1 MSETKNI
8 EMKVTEVTEVT
19 EVTVD
24 PSAAPAAAAPA
35 PPVEIKLNEVAVTVS
50 LEFLVNVRNILDVC
64 TTRSV
69 WKSNEL
75 STIGR
80 LYDGINDVIKNK
92 VAEIKPATGLATVP
106 E

>member
-1 MSETKNI
+1 MSESKNV
-8 EMKVTEVTEVT
+8 EMNVSEVESAEVK
-19 EVTVD
+19 EV
-24 PSAAPAAAAPA
+24 
-35 PPVEIKLNEVAVTVS
+35 KLNEVGVTVT

-80 LYDGINDVIKNK
+80 LYDGINEVIKNK
-92 VAEIKPATGLATVP
+92 VAEIKPAASAEASAKATALPSVP

>member
-1 MSETKNI
+1 MSKSNNV
-8 EMKVTEVTEVT
+8 EMNVVEVADEVK
-19 EVTVD
+19 EV
-24 PSAAPAAAAPA
+24 
-35 PPVEIKLNEVAVTVS
+35 KLNEVGVTVT

-80 LYDGINDVIKNK
+80 LYDGINEVIKNK
-92 VAEIKPATGLATVP
+92 VAEASASSEAEATVLPSVP

>member
-1 MSETKNI
+1 MSESKKNV
-8 EMKVTEVTEVT
+8 EMNVTEV
-19 EVTVD
+19 
-24 PSAAPAAAAPA
+24 SAAAPEVA
-35 PPVEIKLNEVAVTVS
+35 APVEIKLNEIGVTVT

-92 VAEIKPATGLATVP
+92 VAEIKPAVKETNLATVP

>member
-1 MSETKNI
+1 MSESNNNV
-8 EMKVTEVTEVT
+8 EMNVAEVADEVK
-19 EVTVD
+19 EV
-24 PSAAPAAAAPA
+24 
-35 PPVEIKLNEVAVTVS
+35 KLNEVGVTVT

-80 LYDGINDVIKNK
+80 LYDGINEVIKNK
-92 VAEIKPATGLATVP
+92 VASASTEAEATVLPSVP

>member
-1 MSETKNI
+1 MSESNNV
-8 EMKVTEVTEVT
+8 EMNVVEVADEVK
-19 EVTVD
+19 EV
-24 PSAAPAAAAPA
+24 
-35 PPVEIKLNEVAVTVS
+35 KLNEVGVTVT

-80 LYDGINDVIKNK
+80 LYDGINEVIKNK
-92 VAEIKPATGLATVP
+92 VAEASASAEAEATALPSVP

>member
-1 MSETKNI
+1 MSESKNV
-8 EMKVTEVTEVT
+8 EMNISDV
-19 EVTVD
+19 
-24 PSAAPAAAAPA
+24 AAPEVAAPEVAAA
-35 PPVEIKLNEVAVTVS
+35 PVEIKLNEVAVTVS

>member
-1 MSETKNI
+1 MSESKNI
-8 EMKVTEVTEVT
+8 EMNVTEVVT
-19 EVTVD
+19 AET
-24 PSAAPAAAAPA
+24 A
-35 PPVEIKLNEVAVTVS
+35 PPPEIKLNEIGVNVT

-92 VAEIKPATGLATVP
+92 VAEIKPDT

>member
-1 MSETKNI
+1 MSESNNNV
-8 EMKVTEVTEVT
+8 EMNVAEVESAEVK
-19 EVTVD
+19 EV
-24 PSAAPAAAAPA
+24 
-35 PPVEIKLNEVAVTVS
+35 KLNEVGVTVT

-80 LYDGINDVIKNK
+80 LYDGINEVIKNK
-92 VAEIKPATGLATVP
+92 VAEASTEASAKATALPSVP

>member
-1 MSETKNI
+1 MPESNNV
-8 EMKVTEVTEVT
+8 EMNVVEVAAEVK
-19 EVTVD
+19 EV
-24 PSAAPAAAAPA
+24 AAE
-35 PPVEIKLNEVAVTVS
+35 VKEVKLNEVGVTVT

-92 VAEIKPATGLATVP
+92 VAEIKPAVKETNLATVP

>member
-1 MSETKNI
+1 MITYKMSESNNNV
-8 EMKVTEVTEVT
+8 EMNVAEVESDVVKEV
-19 EVTVD
+19 
-24 PSAAPAAAAPA
+24 
-35 PPVEIKLNEVAVTVS
+35 KLNEVGVTVT

-92 VAEIKPATGLATVP
+92 VAEIKPAVKETNLATVP

>member
-1 MSETKNI
+1 MITYKMSESNNNV
-8 EMKVTEVTEVT
+8 EMNVSEVESDVVKEV
-19 EVTVD
+19 
-24 PSAAPAAAAPA
+24 
-35 PPVEIKLNEVAVTVS
+35 KLNEVGVTVT

-80 LYDGINDVIKNK
+80 LYDGINEVIKNK
-92 VAEIKPATGLATVP
+92 VAEASTEDSAKATALPSVP

>member
-1 MSETKNI
+1 MSESNNNV
-8 EMKVTEVTEVT
+8 EMNVAEVAAEVK
-19 EVTVD
+19 EV
-24 PSAAPAAAAPA
+24 
-35 PPVEIKLNEVAVTVS
+35 KLNEVGVTVT

-80 LYDGINDVIKNK
+80 LYDGINEVIKNK
-92 VAEIKPATGLATVP
+92 VAEASTEATALPSVP

>member
-1 MSETKNI
+1 MSESNNNV
-8 EMKVTEVTEVT
+8 EMNVAEVESAEVK
-19 EVTVD
+19 EV
-24 PSAAPAAAAPA
+24 
-35 PPVEIKLNEVAVTVS
+35 KLNEVGVTVT

-80 LYDGINDVIKNK
+80 LYDGINEVIKNK
-92 VAEIKPATGLATVP
+92 VAEASASAEATALPSVP

>member
-1 MSETKNI
+1 MSESNNNV
-8 EMKVTEVTEVT
+8 EMNVSEVDAPEVAASKV
-19 EVTVD
+19 D
-24 PSAAPAAAAPA
+24 AA
-35 PPVEIKLNEVAVTVS
+35 PVEIKLNEVAVTVS

-75 STIGR
+75 STVGR
-80 LYDGINDVIKNK
+80 LYDGINEVIKNK

>member
-1 MSETKNI
+1 MITYKMSESNNNV
-8 EMKVTEVTEVT
+8 EMNVSEVADEVK
-19 EVTVD
+19 EV
-24 PSAAPAAAAPA
+24 
-35 PPVEIKLNEVAVTVS
+35 KLNEVGVTVT

-80 LYDGINDVIKNK
+80 LYDGINEVIKNK
-92 VAEIKPATGLATVP
+92 VAEASASAEATVLPSVP

>member
-1 MSETKNI
+1 MSESKNV
-8 EMKVTEVTEVT
+8 EMNVTEVESAVVKEV
-19 EVTVD
+19 
-24 PSAAPAAAAPA
+24 
-35 PPVEIKLNEVAVTVS
+35 KLNEIGVTVT

>member
-1 MSETKNI
+1 MITYKMSESNNNV
-8 EMKVTEVTEVT
+8 EMNVSEVAAEVK
-19 EVTVD
+19 EV
-24 PSAAPAAAAPA
+24 
-35 PPVEIKLNEVAVTVS
+35 KLNEVGVTVT

-80 LYDGINDVIKNK
+80 LYDGINEVIKNK
-92 VAEIKPATGLATVP
+92 VAEASVETTVLPSVP

>member
-1 MSETKNI
+1 MSKSNNV
-8 EMKVTEVTEVT
+8 EMNVVEVADEVK
-19 EVTVD
+19 EV
-24 PSAAPAAAAPA
+24 
-35 PPVEIKLNEVAVTVS
+35 KLNEVGVTVT

-92 VAEIKPATGLATVP
+92 VAEASASAEATVLPSVP

>member
-1 MSETKNI
+1 MITYKMSESNNNV
-8 EMKVTEVTEVT
+8 EMNVAEVESAEVK
-19 EVTVD
+19 EV
-24 PSAAPAAAAPA
+24 
-35 PPVEIKLNEVAVTVS
+35 KLNEVGVTVT

-80 LYDGINDVIKNK
+80 LYDGINEVIKNK
-92 VAEIKPATGLATVP
+92 VAEASAEASTEASVTVLPSVP

>member
-1 MSETKNI
+1 MITYKMSESNNNV
-8 EMKVTEVTEVT
+8 EMNVSEVADEVK
-19 EVTVD
+19 EV
-24 PSAAPAAAAPA
+24 
-35 PPVEIKLNEVAVTVS
+35 KLNEVGVTVT

-80 LYDGINDVIKNK
+80 LYDGINEVIKNK
-92 VAEIKPATGLATVP
+92 VAEASVETTVLPSVP